1 MPKPTFHVFVCTAT
15 RPPGHPRGSCGGD
28 RNSRE
33 VMTKFFE
40 EIEKHNLFGTAV
52 VTESG
57 CLGPC
62 MLGPTVVVYPDAVW
76 YSKVLPEDVGEIVE
90 SHLKNGKPV
99 DRLKLPDT
107 MWG

>member
-1 MPKPTFHVFVCTAT
+1 M
-15 RPPGHPRGSCGGD
+15 
-28 RNSRE
+28 
-33 VMTKFFE
+33 MKFFE
-40 EIEKHNLFGTAV
+40 EIEKHSLFGTAV

-76 YSKVLPEDVGEIVE
+76 YGKVLPEDVGEIVE
-90 SHLKNGKPV
+90 SHLKNGKSV
-99 DRLKLPDT
+99 DRLILPDT